1 MSKGSKIFL
10 ILVIIIVI
18 VGAGF
23 FIWKNEENKTE
34 GNNITNTTTNSN
46 TTQNTS
52 TDTKQLL
59 LNVMN
64 NKQKF
69 IEITYIIAPI
79 ITIATDMYL
88 SLVITFDKN
97 CSIYY
102 LLQLT
107 FSFLFQFS
115 TYSFISFSDTFSLFI
130 L

>member
-69 IEITYIIAPI
+69 IDE
-79 ITIATDMYL
+79 
-88 SLVITFDKN
+88 DKN
-97 CSIYY
+97 S
-102 LLQLT
+102 
-107 FSFLFQFS
+107 LFQKFLKS
-115 TYSFISFSDTFSLFI
+115 WT
-130 L
+130 